1 MAAAAVVV
9 VVTVVVAH
17 SCAVAAPAAAVVA
30 SAAVAPS
37 AVAIAVAAGT
47 APGAFRGHRLLHYA
61 PRGAPRDLPERA
73 CERARASRVRSR
85 ARSRLSL
92 SLPLA
97 APRGFHDTPGVLLV
111 YSAATSLGAADLTRL
126 RATRGSVFVAR
137 LTHAESAA
145 ATGSVRRYA
154 TRTGNGE
161 APRFPRR
168 TPRTR
173 VSHLVSTP
181 TSVALARRSHFTSR
195 NARRT

>member
-1 MAAAAVVV
+1 M

-61 PRGAPRDLPERA
+61 PRDLPERA

-97 APRGFHDTPGVLLV
+97 APRGFHDTPGALLV
-111 YSAATSLGAADLTRL
+111 YSTATSLGAADLTRL